1 VQYVISLFTDV
12 SAMKAA
18 MAVWVT
24 ILRFMG
30 DLPEP
35 NFTSGVG
42 DIKV

>member
-1 VQYVISLFTDV
+1 
-12 SAMKAA
+12 

-35 NFTSGVG
+35 NFASGVG
-42 DIKV
+42 DIKVWQEFTSFN

>member
-1 VQYVISLFTDV
+1 
-12 SAMKAA
+12 

-42 DIKV
+42 DVKVRQLHI

>member
-1 VQYVISLFTDV
+1 
-12 SAMKAA
+12 MKAA

-42 DIKV
+42 DVKVRVTYLNESDIF

>member
-1 VQYVISLFTDV
+1 MQCVCLLMYLYL
-12 SAMKAA
+12 KAA

-42 DIKV
+42 DVKV